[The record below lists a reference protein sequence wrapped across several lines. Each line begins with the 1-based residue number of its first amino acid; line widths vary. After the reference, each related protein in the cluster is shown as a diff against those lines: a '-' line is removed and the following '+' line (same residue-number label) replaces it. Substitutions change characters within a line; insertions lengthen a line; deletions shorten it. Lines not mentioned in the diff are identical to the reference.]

1 MSRPLVITDCD
12 EVLLR
17 MVVHFRDWLGE
28 AHDIDLDLT
37 RGFVD
42 GMKRRGAKGDADKLT
57 LAQMW
62 ELLDEFFET
71 QMHRQ
76 DEIPGAVAA
85 IAHLSQHA
93 EVVVLTNLPHHRQ
106 EARVAQL
113 RALGI
118 DVPVYC
124 NQGPKGP
131 ALQKILD
138 ERGGDRTVVFID
150 DLAIHIGS
158 VAEVAPQVSRLH
170 FIGEPGVA
178 PHQPCA
184 LEAGHAHARSDT
196 WAEALPWLTEHLD
209 IPMKDHK

>member
-1 MSRPLVITDCD
+1 MNRPLVITDCD

-28 AHDIDLDLT
+28 AHDIELDLT
-37 RGFVD
+37 RGFSD
-42 GMKRRGAKGDADKLT
+42 GMRRRGVAEALT
-57 LAQMW
+57 VPEMW
-62 ELLDEFFET
+62 ELLDGFFDT

-76 DEIPGAVAA
+76 DEIPGAVEA
-85 IAHLSQHA
+85 ITSLSRHA

-106 EARVAQL
+106 EDRVAQL

-131 ALQKILD
+131 ALQRILD
-138 ERGGDRTVVFID
+138 ERGADRTVVFID

-170 FIGEPGVA
+170 FVGEPGVA
-178 PHQPCA
+178 PHSPCA
-184 LEAGHAHARSDT
+184 LEAGHAHARIDT
-196 WAEALPWLTEHLD
+196 WAEALPWLLQHLK
-209 IPMKDHK
+209 IETKDTD